1 MPTVESI
8 VKMTILRS
16 TEMNEVDKLNAQIAE
31 LMVKRDSEIH
41 KEKAN
46 VLAKMKADI
55 KIYGFKT
62 TDFKGI
68 LATRAKRS
76 PNKVKAEASGPKRAY
91 TKKAK

>member
-31 LMVKRDSEIH
+31 LMVKRDSEIQ

-46 VLAKMKADI
+46 VLAKIKADI
-55 KIYGFKT
+55 KLYGFKT
-62 TDFKGI
+62 TDFKGVL
-68 LATRAKRS
+68 LARTKRG
-76 PNKVKAEASGPKRAY
+76 PNKTKTV
-91 TKKAK
+91 KKAVK